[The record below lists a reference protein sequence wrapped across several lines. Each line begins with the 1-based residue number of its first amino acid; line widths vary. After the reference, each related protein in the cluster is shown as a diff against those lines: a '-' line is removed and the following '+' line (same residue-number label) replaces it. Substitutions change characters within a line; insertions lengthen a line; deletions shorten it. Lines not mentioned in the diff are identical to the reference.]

1 QAPAVLQWVTRLWNT
16 RLDTVQGEWQTGIP
30 CDLSALLEHMGRG
43 YLPYLSANV
52 EAVRVGRKRFTVEI
66 DGIRYEGARYSRY
79 RVWCLQQLRD
89 HFEALPAD
97 AKTDAEALLKST
109 GCWEPLWRDRDLP
122 LLEGQEQGLPF
133 RADTKMV
140 GVHDT
145 LLRRNTK

>member
-1 QAPAVLQWVTRLWNT
+1 M
-16 RLDTVQGEWQTGIP
+16 
-30 CDLSALLEHMGRG
+30 EHMGRG

-52 EAVRVGRKRFTVEI
+52 EAVRSGSKRFTVEI
-66 DGIRYEGARYSRY
+66 DGIRYERARYSRY

-89 HFEALPAD
+89 HYEALPAD
-97 AKTDAEALLKST
+97 AKADAEALLKST

-145 LLRRNTK
+145 LLRRNKK